1 MADQVKYCEM
11 LDRRSFLRK
20 IFAFLAAMRILS
32 MPKKS
37 EGKPFISTPLRE
49 AMFYKK
55 LDPKTVQ
62 CLLCP
67 RECVI
72 SDGKRG
78 FCRNRENRNGKLY
91 TIVYGK
97 PSVVDI
103 GPIEKAP
110 IYHFFPGHFRL
121 CITCASCNLR
131 CKYCQN
137 WHLSQKGLEE
147 LSFHSYSPSEI
158 ILQAKKQGLSSVSF
172 TYTEPTVY
180 YEYLYDISNLAK
192 KEGLKTSIVSNGYIQ
207 REPLLKLLKVLDAVK
222 IDLKGFSEKFYEE
235 VSSATLKPVLESLM
249 TVKTEGVWLEI
260 VNLVVPTFND
270 DPKMIHQMCQWIRDN
285 LGVDTPLHFT
295 RFFPNYKLTHLPP
308 TPVSTLES
316 AHEIAKKNGLRYVY
330 IGNVPGHP
338 QNSTYCPKCGKKIIQ
353 RTHLIVIEDLI
364 KTGFCPFCKE
374 KIPGVW
380 N

>member
-1 MADQVKYCEM
+1 M
-11 LDRRSFLRK
+11 LDRRRFLKSMVSFFSGIGGWSLFTGVTHAK
-20 IFAFLAAMRILS
+20 I
-32 MPKKS
+32 
-37 EGKPFISTPLRE
+37 TPPPRE
-49 AMFYKK
+49 AMFYKN
-55 LDPKTVQ
+55 LDGQNVQ

-78 FCRNRENRNGKLY
+78 FCRNRENQNGKLY

-137 WHLSQKGLEE
+137 WHLSQKSLEE
-147 LSFHSYSPSEI
+147 LNHSPYSPEEI
-158 ILQAKKQGLSSVSF
+158 IQEAKRQKLNSISF

-180 YEYLYDISNLAK
+180 YEYLYDICSMARPI
-192 KEGLKTSIVSNGYIQ
+192 GFKTSIVSNGYIN
-207 REPLLKLLKVLDAVK
+207 REPLIKLLKLLDAVK

-249 TVKTEGVWLEI
+249 TVKKEGVWLEI

-270 DPKMIHQMCQWIRDN
+270 DPKMIGQMCQWIKEN
-285 LGVDTPLHFT
+285 LEVDTPLHFT
-295 RFFPNYKLTHLPP
+295 RFFPNHKLTHLPP
-308 TPVSTLES
+308 TPISTLES
-316 AHEIAKKNGLRYVY
+316 AYRIAKNNGLRYVY
-330 IGNVPGHP
+330 IGNVPGHI
-338 QNSTYCPKCGKKIIQ
+338 QNSTFCPSCNRKLIH
-353 RTHLIVIEDLI
+353 RTHFDVLEINITNG
-364 KTGFCPFCKE
+364 KCKFCSFP
-374 KIPGVW
+374 IQGIWV
-380 N
+380 

>member
-1 MADQVKYCEM
+1 MG
-11 LDRRSFLRK
+11 S
-20 IFAFLAAMRILS
+20 LS
-32 MPKKS
+32 MLNES
-37 EGKPFISTPLRE
+37 EGKSPPTASGRE
-49 AMFYKK
+49 AMFYKNLVGQK
-55 LDPKTVQ
+55 VQ

-67 RECVI
+67 RECAI

-78 FCRNRENRNGKLY
+78 FCRNRENRNGKLC

-147 LSFHSYSPSEI
+147 LNYSPYFPPEI
-158 ILQAKKQGLSSVSF
+158 VLQAKKQGLNSVSF

-180 YEYLYDISNLAK
+180 YEYLFNISALAK

-207 REPLLKLLKVLDAVK
+207 TEPLLKLLKVLDAVK

-235 VSSATLKPVLESLM
+235 VSSATLKPVLESLL
-249 TVKTEGVWLEI
+249 TVKKEGVWLEI
-260 VNLVVPTFND
+260 VNLIVPSLND
-270 DPKMIHQMCQWIRDN
+270 DPKMINQMCQWIREN
-285 LGVDTPLHFT
+285 LGADTPLHFT

-308 TPVSTLES
+308 TPVSSLES

-330 IGNVPGHP
+330 IGNVPGHTY
-338 QNSTYCPKCGKKIIQ
+338 NSTFCPSCNQ
-353 RTHLIVIEDLI
+353 RLVHRTHFDVLEMNISNG
-364 KTGFCPFCKE
+364 KCKFCNFP
-374 KIPGVW
+374 IPGRW
-380 N
+380 S